1 MVECPHKWEGCE
13 TTCQRQ
19 VVSVHL
25 REDCLFGEMR
35 CQVERCEKRMKRREM
50 EVHLREVHEVGEE
63 TEEETEKKRQVKEV
77 KRSVLKHFD
86 VC

>member
-1 MVECPHKWEGCE
+1 M
-13 TTCQRQ
+13 
-19 VVSVHL
+19 HL

>member
-25 REDCLFGEMR
+25 REECLFGEMR
-35 CQVERCEKRMKRREM
+35 CQVEGCGKRMKRREM
-50 EVHLREVHEVGEE
+50 EVHLREIHEVGEE
-63 TEEETEKKRQVKEV
+63 TEEETEEKGKEKEV
-77 KRSVLKHFD
+77 KRSVLIYLD